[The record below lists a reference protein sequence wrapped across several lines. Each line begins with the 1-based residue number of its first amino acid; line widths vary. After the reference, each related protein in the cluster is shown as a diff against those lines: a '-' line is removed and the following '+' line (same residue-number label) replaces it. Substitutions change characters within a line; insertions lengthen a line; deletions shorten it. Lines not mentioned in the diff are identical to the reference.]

1 MKDYTIEEQNSAKWG
16 VRDDITFNTLAARIK
31 NNTNL
36 APTHPR
42 THAPSYLIG
51 FSTLSSHEPWDVP
64 THRLSDP
71 ILNSFNYLDE
81 CIGRFIEDMKKSPEW
96 DNLLVILLPDHG
108 YSHCGVNFEHED
120 HDHVPMLWLGG
131 AIKEPRRI
139 EKICNQSDLAATLL
153 GQMKLPHDEFYFSR
167 DVMSSSYTYPFAVH
181 NYNNGM
187 SMVDST
193 GFMVYD
199 LNSNSLIVNKS
210 SDANRMVRIG
220 KAILQTEAKEL
231 RKLGNREI

>member
-42 THAPSYLIG
+42 TSYLIG